1 VNPLKR
7 PPTVISIQRTPTFL
21 LDPSL
26 SSEEA
31 IVLRALAAG
40 QTDRQVCN
48 VLHMDPTTFLRMMR
62 DMREKIGKTDNVS
75 LIEWA
80 KEHIEGVDERIDKPG
95 KYARL
100 A

>member
-1 VNPLKR
+1 VKR
-7 PPTVISIQRTPTFL
+7 ETNVISLHHTSAFR

-26 SSEEA
+26 TGEEA

-48 VLHMDPTTFLRMMR
+48 VLRMDPTTFLRLMR

-80 KEHIEGVDERIDKPG
+80 KEHIKGVDQRIDKPERF
-95 KYARL
+95 ARI

>member
-1 VNPLKR
+1 MKR
-7 PPTVISIQRTPTFL
+7 EPNLTSIHRPSAFR
-21 LDPSL
+21 LDPTL
-26 SSEEA
+26 TGEEA

-48 VLHMDPTTFLRMMR
+48 VLRMNPTTFLRMMR
-62 DMREKIGKTDNVS
+62 DMREKIGKPDNVS

-80 KEHIEGVDERIDKPG
+80 KEHIKGVDQRIDKPER
-95 KYARL
+95 YARI